1 MRRVCD
7 DVTEHEVQRTRT
19 QLKASIL
26 MSLESTMSR
35 CEQMARQ
42 ISVFGRTLSV
52 EEVVEKIEGVDV
64 EAVKKVAQRI
74 VSTTPTLTALGPV
87 SGLGDYEKTVGRL
100 TI

>member
-1 MRRVCD
+1 
-7 DVTEHEVQRTRT
+7 
-19 QLKASIL
+19 
-26 MSLESTMSR
+26 
-35 CEQMARQ
+35 
-42 ISVFGRTLSV
+42 
-52 EEVVEKIEGVDV
+52 VVEKIEGVDV